1 MLAWV
6 RGINILRQISQR
18 VSAGGSGLNS
28 QKTGFSHRGVPLPM
42 SPLGVALPTY
52 PPSTS
57 PLTAHPHIRRAVLHV
72 SDKPKIECF
81 KSRFHGAII
90 HFPKG
95 QLPKIFHIGNG
106 HFQFKT
112 LNSSPTFFMYRIS
125 RKRVFQIGLSP

>member
-6 RGINILRQISQR
+6 RGINILRQISHR

-72 SDKPKIECF
+72 SDKPKNECF
-81 KSRFHGAII
+81 KSDFLLKRILLLKVGILKKISTLKIGHSQNRLSIPHPLFYIPMLL
-90 HFPKG
+90 FP
-95 QLPKIFHIGNG
+95 F
-106 HFQFKT
+106 
-112 LNSSPTFFMYRIS
+112 S
-125 RKRVFQIGLSP
+125 